1 MKMNKIFKI
10 SLLLAFFVTISSCGT
25 VKKAFT
31 NQKKNGSDEFLVE
44 KKAPLT
50 MPPDYNELPKPK
62 ENTEEDKPTNSIKNL
77 IVEEEVNEN
86 DISSENLNLEETL
99 LKKIKNN

>member
-1 MKMNKIFKI
+1 MNKIFRTF
-10 SLLLAFFVTISSCGT
+10 LLLVFFVTISSCGT

-31 NQKKNGSDEFLVE
+31 NQKKNSSDEFLVE

-62 ENTEEDKPTNSIKNL
+62 ENIEEDRPINSIKKL
-77 IVEEEVNEN
+77 IVEDEVNEN

>member
-1 MKMNKIFKI
+1 MNKIFKI
-10 SLLLAFFVTISSCGT
+10 FLLLFFLVTVSSCGT
-25 VKKAFT
+25 VKEAFT
-31 NQKKNGSDEFLVE
+31 NQKKNSNDEFLVE

-62 ENTEEDKPTNSIKNL
+62 ENIEEDKPTNSIKEL
-77 IVEEEVNEN
+77 IVEDEVNEN

>member
-1 MKMNKIFKI
+1 MNKIFKI
-10 SLLLAFFVTISSCGT
+10 FLSLVFLVTVSSCGT
-25 VKKAFT
+25 VKEAFT
-31 NQKKNGSDEFLVE
+31 NQKKNSSDEFLVE

-62 ENTEEDKPTNSIKNL
+62 EKFEEDKATNSIKDF
-77 IVEEEVNEN
+77 IKGEEVNEN
-86 DISSENLNLEETL
+86 DISNENLDLEETL

>member
-1 MKMNKIFKI
+1 MNKIFKI
-10 SLLLAFFVTISSCGT
+10 FLSLVFLVTVSSCGT
-25 VKKAFT
+25 VKEAFT
-31 NQKKNGSDEFLVE
+31 NQKKNSSDEFLVE

-62 ENTEEDKPTNSIKNL
+62 EKIEEDKASNSIKDL
-77 IVEEEVNEN
+77 IEGDEFNEN
-86 DISSENLNLEETL
+86 DISNENLDLEETL

>member
-1 MKMNKIFKI
+1 
-10 SLLLAFFVTISSCGT
+10 
-25 VKKAFT
+25 
-31 NQKKNGSDEFLVE
+31 
-44 KKAPLT
+44 PLT

-62 ENTEEDKPTNSIKNL
+62 QNIEEEKPTNSIKEL
-77 IVEEEVNEN
+77 IAEDEVNEN